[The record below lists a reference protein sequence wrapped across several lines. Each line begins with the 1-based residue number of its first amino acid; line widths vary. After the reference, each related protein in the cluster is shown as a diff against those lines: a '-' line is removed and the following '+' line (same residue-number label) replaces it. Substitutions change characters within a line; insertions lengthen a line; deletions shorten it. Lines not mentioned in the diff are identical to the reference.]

1 MKYFNRTKK
10 QMLPNKN
17 IDKLMIELHR
27 ICKKHKMVLTSSTKS
42 PLLVSAYSKKS
53 ARLMLNNIQNGLEKK
68 EDEEDDKDKDDKKD
82 V

>member
-42 PLLVSAYSKKS
+42 PLLVSAYS
-53 ARLMLNNIQNGLEKK
+53 IQNGLEKK